1 MEAPLVARR
10 ANKGQ
15 IQKRRLL
22 LFFFLFG
29 RLECIKTN
37 ATAKGWQMFNL
48 AVQYLLSEAVVLE
61 QSRCSVKI
69 AFLESSQNSEE
80 NTCAKVL
87 QAFLWILWIFKNI
100 LFHRAPLVA
109 ATIFYRNSF
118 LLLYCFFWMH
128 FFKLSRTF
136 KTFLLWM
143 WTYFVLRA

>member
-22 LFFFLFG
+22 LFFFFLFG

-48 AVQYLLSEAVVLE
+48 AVQYLLSEAVALE

-69 AFLESSQNSEE
+69 AFLESSQNS
-80 NTCAKVL
+80 
-87 QAFLWILWIFKNI
+87 
-100 LFHRAPLVA
+100 
-109 ATIFYRNSF
+109 
-118 LLLYCFFWMH
+118 
-128 FFKLSRTF
+128 
-136 KTFLLWM
+136 
-143 WTYFVLRA
+143 